1 MTTIPP
7 NEEEDEGAIDD
18 AMRQI
23 EERRNE
29 RERRWRR
36 PVCLSSSAGLSVWG
50 PGVIVASATRGDP
63 LIGSPWEAAGWMA
76 GWLTARAVSLDLD
89 GIFSC
94 RNRGSASL
102 DFADKELRRCTVT
115 SLLLC

>member
-1 MTTIPP
+1 MKKKKKKKKKKKERSM
-7 NEEEDEGAIDD
+7 NDG
-18 AMRQI
+18 MRQI

-50 PGVIVASATRGDP
+50 PGVTVASATRGDP

-94 RNRGSASL
+94 RNRDSATL
-102 DFADKELRRCTVT
+102 DFA
-115 SLLLC
+115 